1 MENTNTKLIHFSD
14 KDDTIQFEFEVRYT
28 SEDAKRIFGELYHED
43 YCGLLYC
50 DKIFNK
56 EYYCKV
62 TKTFDFDN
70 RKIILTIGN
79 DN

>member
-1 MENTNTKLIHFSD
+1 MENTNTQLIYFHDMDGLLEYKL
-14 KDDTIQFEFEVRYT
+14 EVKYT
-28 SEDAKRIFGELYHED
+28 SEDVKRIFGELSRED
-43 YCGLLYC
+43 YYGLLYC

-56 EYYCKV
+56 EHYCKV

-79 DN
+79 EN